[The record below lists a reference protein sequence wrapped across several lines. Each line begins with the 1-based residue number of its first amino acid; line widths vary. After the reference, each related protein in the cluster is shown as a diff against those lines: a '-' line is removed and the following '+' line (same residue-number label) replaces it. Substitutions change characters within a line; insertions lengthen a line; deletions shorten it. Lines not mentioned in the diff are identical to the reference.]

1 MLTSAQKTPGGALA
15 YGRMAT
21 LRAQRS
27 RPRAFQFEV
36 RMGSRNILVTGP
48 AINEQAVK
56 LIAENGYQ
64 VSYVPL
70 TRAKTTWSGL

>member
-1 MLTSAQKTPGGALA
+1 MGGCQNGAKA
-15 YGRMAT
+15 AW
-21 LRAQRS
+21 

-48 AINEQAVK
+48 AINEQAVS
-56 LIAENGYQ
+56 LIASKGYQ

-70 TRAKTTWSGL
+70 TQAKMTWSGS